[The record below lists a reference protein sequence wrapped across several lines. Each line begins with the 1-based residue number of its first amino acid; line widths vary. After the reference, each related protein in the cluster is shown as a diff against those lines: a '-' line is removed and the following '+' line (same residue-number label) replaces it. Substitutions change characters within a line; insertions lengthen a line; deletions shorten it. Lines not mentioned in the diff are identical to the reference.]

1 MKVGLMQC
9 KDAILNAVGPN
20 TKGFDKEIITK
31 MIKEQEKKS
40 QKQKKERSWTSYELV
55 SNNEFKNFYKLELLV
70 PKRHFVLVRILAE
83 LHHLYKCYSQSKKP
97 LIAPF
102 VYYSLL
108 IYTIS
113 EHSKLVKH

>member
-40 QKQKKERSWTSYELV
+40 QKQKKERIWTSYELV

-83 LHHLYKCYSQSKKP
+83 WHHLYECYSQTEY
-97 LIAPF
+97 LHLC
-102 VYYSLL
+102 YSQMD
-108 IYTIS
+108 
-113 EHSKLVKH
+113 